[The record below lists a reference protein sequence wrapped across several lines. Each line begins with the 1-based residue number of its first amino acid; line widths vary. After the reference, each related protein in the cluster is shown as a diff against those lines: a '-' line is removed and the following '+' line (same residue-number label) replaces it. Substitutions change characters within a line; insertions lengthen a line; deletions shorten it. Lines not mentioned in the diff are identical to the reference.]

1 MKKQLFIFSQDG
13 IEICTLTQGKF
24 TAKPIEID
32 NSKMYVVQIQHKNG
46 GKIFNCGVYFSK
58 ALAENEIHRLHKTF
72 SKKNIDG
79 FQFAV
84 DDDATALTLID
95 ELTNSGM
102 LQPNTDDNRKKILVQ
117 ELISILLADIQA
129 EKIHFHD
136 EGKNDD

>member
-1 MKKQLFIFSQDG
+1 M
-13 IEICTLTQGKF
+13 
-24 TAKPIEID
+24 
-32 NSKMYVVQIQHKNG
+32 
-46 GKIFNCGVYFSK
+46 YFSK
-58 ALAENEIHRLHKTF
+58 ALAEKEIHRLHKTF
-72 SKKNIDG
+72 SNKNKKNIDG

-129 EKIHFHD
+129 EKIQFHD
-136 EGKNDD
+136 EGNDYD